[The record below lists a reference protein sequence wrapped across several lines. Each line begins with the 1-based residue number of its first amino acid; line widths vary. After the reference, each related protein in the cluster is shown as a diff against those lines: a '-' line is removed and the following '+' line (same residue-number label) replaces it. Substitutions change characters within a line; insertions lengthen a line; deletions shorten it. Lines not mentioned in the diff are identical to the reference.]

1 MKATIY
7 IAAVLPFLVSGMA
20 DAVTNPA
27 GVNRVPQPNISNP
40 AGMGRVPPSTYY
52 QPYRPSNDIYAGGG
66 AGNLI
71 VTGDVAGGRQF
82 RGVVPYSSVS
92 GLAAPTGTE
101 GVDAF
106 LKETQR
112 TGYGWQPGPAT
123 PYYSQSE
130 TVSRLSP
137 SGEQA
142 YPPTQGT
149 PGLVGPLQP
158 PKAKST
164 ELNLQQLAQE
174 YRPLSRTPGEL
185 VDTILRQSP
194 ASETETSLL
203 KAINDVRQKELAQ
216 ELQELKDKAD
226 ELAAR
231 DTAPTEQKSPISVE
245 PVKPLGPEFPE
256 TGVTAVTP
264 ATTEKAGDIYDKML
278 QQLDKDFDEYMRSRE
293 GSKDEGIGERGLPA
307 PDAGT
312 SGSGVLD
319 TSTGGTGTQT
329 SGGISPDK
337 GRLSAILQAGRT
349 GRTLDLDQL
358 NTEGYKL
365 YMDLGAEYMKQSKY
379 YRAAEVYG
387 LARVYLPD
395 KAESYAG
402 QGWALFATGEYMSSA
417 YYLGKAIELDPNAAA
432 KKIDLNDFIG
442 QDRVKYRLND
452 LQQWQKRMYS
462 SEMQFLLAYAYY
474 QMGNR
479 VDAEDE
485 IKAASVKL
493 EGYAPATILRD
504 IILGDSR

>member
-1 MKATIY
+1 MKSMIY
-7 IAAVLPFLVSGMA
+7 IAAMLSLLASGVA
-20 DAVTNPA
+20 NAVTNPA
-27 GVNRVPQPNISNP
+27 GGNRVPGPDISNP

-52 QPYRPSNDIYAGGG
+52 QPYRPSQDIYAGGG

-92 GLAAPTGTE
+92 GLAARTGTE
-101 GVDAF
+101 AVDTF

-112 TGYGWQPGPAT
+112 TGYGWQPGAAR
-123 PYYSQSE
+123 PYYSPSG

-137 SGEQA
+137 SGEPA
-142 YPPTQGT
+142 YVPTEGT
-149 PGLVGPLQP
+149 PGPLGPLP
-158 PKAKST
+158 PAQAKSA
-164 ELNLQQLAQE
+164 ELDLQQLAQE

-185 VDTILRQSP
+185 VDVILRQSP

-203 KAINDVRQKELAQ
+203 KAINDIRQKELVG
-216 ELQELKDKAD
+216 ELQKLKEKAD
-226 ELAAR
+226 ELTAK
-231 DTAPTEQKSPISVE
+231 DIAPTYKESPIAVE
-245 PVKPLGPEFPE
+245 PLEPINPEYPE
-256 TGVTAVTP
+256 TGITAVTP
-264 ATTEKAGDIYDKML
+264 ATTEKPGDIYDKML

-293 GSKDEGIGERGLPA
+293 GSKDEGTPERGLPA
-307 PDAGT
+307 PDSAF
-312 SGSGVLD
+312 SGSTAPD
-319 TSTGGTGTQT
+319 TSADRTGAQTGRL
-329 SGGISPDK
+329 SPDK
-337 GRLSAILQAGRT
+337 DRLSAILQAGKT
-349 GRTLDLDQL
+349 GRTMDLDQL
-358 NTEGYKL
+358 NAEGYKL
-365 YMDLGAEYMKQSKY
+365 YMDLGAEYMKQRKY

-387 LARVYLPD
+387 LAGVYLRD

-417 YYLGKAIELDPNAAA
+417 YYLGRGIELDPNAAA
-432 KKIDLNDFIG
+432 KKLDLNDFIG
-442 QDRVKYRLND
+442 EDRVKYRLND

-474 QMGNR
+474 QTGNR